1 MRIGIYKNKELFE
14 KIKKI
19 ENLSR
24 FNIIL
29 LNSLKKS
36 DFDNYL
42 IIIDYNTLK
51 TVKNSTEGKIFLL
64 YSTTKNLKNAIK
76 YLKRGAIDIIAENF
90 SDEEIEETIKNAVE
104 SFTLYKNKVL
114 NKELEKIGEIARG
127 LFSSYNLND
136 SLKNILEYIK
146 NFVKSE
152 RVFISIIKK
161 QREKIIAAIGD
172 EVNTLKREYSKIR
185 NHEWL
190 KIIKEEK
197 NYVYFKK
204 GEINTL
210 KNIHKEDFIKFPL
223 TLKDKLIGVITIDNK
238 NKPLPKDINTEF
250 LKMVALLLS
259 VHIENYKIYSEVIK
273 AREEL
278 RKREEKEFL
287 QKLTMSLNHE
297 INNPLTI
304 AYLNLESLKRKL
316 NNPQNIEKNLS
327 GLEISLERI
336 KGIMDNINK
345 LESEKFIKSMKKREF
360 IDFRY
365 EA

>member
-1 MRIGIYKNKELFE
+1 MRIVIYKDKELFE
-14 KIKKI
+14 KIKKL
-19 ENLSR
+19 ENSKLS
-24 FNIIL
+24 FAL
-29 LNSLKKS
+29 LNSIKES
-36 DFDNYL
+36 DFDNKL
-42 IIIDYNTLK
+42 IIINYNELK
-51 TVKNSTEGKIFLL
+51 NLKRKTEGKIFLL
-64 YSTTKNLKNAIK
+64 YSPTKNLKNTIK
-76 YLKRGAIDIIAENF
+76 HLKRGAIDIIAEDF
-90 SDEEIEETIKNAVE
+90 SDKEIEETIKNAAE

-136 SLKNILEYIK
+136 SLNNILEYIK
-146 NFVKSE
+146 NYVKSE

-161 QREKIIAAIGD
+161 QREKIIATVGD
-172 EVNTLKREYSKIR
+172 EINTLKKEYSKIR

-190 KIIKEEK
+190 KIINKEK

-204 GEINTL
+204 GEIETL

-223 TLKDKLIGVITIDNK
+223 TLKDKLIGIITIDNK
-238 NKPLPKDINTEF
+238 YKLLPKNINTEF

-259 VHIENYKIYSEVIK
+259 VHIENYKIYTEAIK

-278 RKREEKEFL
+278 RKREEREFL